1 MSSYVRHAE
10 EVNSS
15 TTQNTALDSS
25 SHNPLSYI
33 PQSDTQNDFVE
44 LRNLNLSP
52 SKMISLEY
60 KPRQEKDTVDLNNI
74 SPEVT
79 IRGLNQT
86 QDSQNSKG
94 DFYCMNANDNP
105 KLHVP
110 LIPLIELKDEDSFMS
125 NSNCSYISEENAI
138 GHGNLIAN
146 QETSSS
152 YVSEMKTEL
161 TDGNESFSGSSGVEI
176 NGGYVTEENF
186 RVPVNI
192 ATSTGYNGQDGGYV
206 AEQELLNCSYNSD
219 ESSGI
224 SANEGSRLRLFP
236 YDHENIVPQGLPL
249 TQTPESSDVDSNTS
263 LVIPDVITSS
273 NQMGSEYITYDQVQN
288 KI

>member
-33 PQSDTQNDFVE
+33 PQSDTLND
-44 LRNLNLSP
+44 
-52 SKMISLEY
+52 LEY
-60 KPRQEKDTVDLNNI
+60 KPRQEKETVDLNNI

-79 IRGLNQT
+79 NRGLNQT
-86 QDSQNSKG
+86 LDSQNSKG
-94 DFYCMNANDNP
+94 DFYCTNANDNP
-105 KLHVP
+105 KIHVP
-110 LIPLIELKDEDSFMS
+110 LMPLIESKEEDSYMS
-125 NSNCSYISEENAI
+125 NSNCGYISEENAI
-138 GHGNLIAN
+138 GQGNLIAN
-146 QETSSS
+146 QEH
-152 YVSEMKTEL
+152 
-161 TDGNESFSGSSGVEI
+161 DGNESFSGSSGVEI

-192 ATSTGYNGQDGGYV
+192 ADENSVTSTGYNGQDGGYV
-206 AEQELLNCSYNSD
+206 AEQELLNCSNNSN
-219 ESSGI
+219 ESSA
-224 SANEGSRLRLFP
+224 SEGSSSRLLP
-236 YDHENIVPQGLPL
+236 YDHENIIPQGLPL
-249 TQTPESSDVDSNTS
+249 TQTPESSYVDSNTS

-273 NQMGSEYITYDQVQN
+273 NPMGSEYITYDQVQN